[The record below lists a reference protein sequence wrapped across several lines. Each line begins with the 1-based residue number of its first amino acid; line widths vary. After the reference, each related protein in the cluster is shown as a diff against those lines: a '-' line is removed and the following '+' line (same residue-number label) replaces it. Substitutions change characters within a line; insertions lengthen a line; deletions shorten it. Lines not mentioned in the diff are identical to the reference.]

1 MADVRRNVVSA
12 IGDREVVEKCVRDVL
27 SVGMILETKV
37 SPLHRWCEGG
47 QKSKRRCLMGGL
59 ADAE

>member
-1 MADVRRNVVSA
+1 MADVRRDVVSA

-37 SPLHRWCEGG
+37 SPLRRWCEGG
-47 QKSKRRCLMGGL
+47 QKSKRRC
-59 ADAE
+59 